1 MHIIAAKA
9 VAFKEAMS
17 VDFKSYQKQVVK
29 NARAMASV
37 FMERGYDVVSGGTDN
52 HVFLVSFIEQG
63 LTGKAVDATLG
74 SAHIT
79 VNKNLSLIHI

>member
-17 VDFKSYQKQVVK
+17 DDFKSYQKQVVK

-63 LTGKAVDATLG
+63 LTGKAVDAVSYTHLTLPT
-74 SAHIT
+74 ILR
-79 VNKNLSLIHI
+79 V